1 VTCRAFTLIEVLAAA
16 ALLGLVAAGA
26 MAWTTG
32 GLKLLKTA
40 RSASGP
46 ALWVERTIDAIARDL
61 DEAARASLAVDP
73 ETHTLTVRTAHAAA
87 GGAPGWREV
96 RWSHDPSR
104 GRLIRSERR
113 IGETSWQSSVV
124 LSGVEAWLVAL
135 DDKQATLTVTVRF
148 PGLERNLHREIA
160 P

>member
-1 VTCRAFTLIEVLAAA
+1 MIRRAFTLIEVLAAA
-16 ALLGLVAAGA
+16 ALLGMVAAGA

-32 GLKLLKTA
+32 GLKLLRTA
-40 RSASGP
+40 RAASGP
-46 ALWVERTIDAIARDL
+46 ALWIERTTDAIARDL
-61 DEAARASLAVDP
+61 DEAARAGLAVDP

-96 RWSHDPSR
+96 RWSHDPARSR
-104 GRLIRSERR
+104 LFRSERR

-124 LSGVEAWLVAL
+124 LDGVEAWVVAL
-135 DDKQATLTVTVRF
+135 DDEQATLGVTVRYA
-148 PGLERNLHREIA
+148 GLERILHREIA